1 MEFSDLIND
10 LKNNFIQNRTTLQ
23 KLTQKNP
30 NVAYFQINEIAKF
43 VGKRHNVDLQLHFP
57 ESRKILEI
65 ETYGNQNI
73 GIVTDKFRK
82 KFKISKD
89 LIKIEAKKQI
99 PDAIILDAYMYE
111 DKEGLRLQVKS
122 GRIEILPGSVHLWCI
137 IDQKIENF
145 MNWLFK
151 FVLK

>member
-10 LKNNFIQNRTTLQ
+10 LKNNFIQNQTTLQ
-23 KLTQKNP
+23 KLTKQNP
-30 NVAYFQINEIAKF
+30 NGAYFQIIEIAKF

-57 ESRKILEI
+57 DSRKILEI
-65 ETYGNQNI
+65 ETYGDQNI

-89 LIKIEAKKQI
+89 LIKIEAKKKI
-99 PDAIILDAYMYE
+99 PDVTVLDAYMYE

-122 GRIEILPGSVHLWCI
+122 GRIEILPGSVHIWCM
-137 IDQKIENF
+137 IDQNIENF
-145 MNWLFK
+145 MNWLLE
-151 FVLK
+151 FVLR